1 LQARNST
8 SKEHNSVLAR
18 NKKWCEQKPGKVK
31 KNVSFKKD
39 PKYYDPTTKML
50 RFLISGNPKSNKA
63 CPELA
68 AGKKCAGPSFIRA
81 RGGARGREER
91 RGRKRE

>member
-1 LQARNST
+1 LQVRNST

-39 PKYYDPTTKML
+39 PKYYNPSTKTL
-50 RFLISGNPKSNKA
+50 RFLMA
-63 CPELA
+63 ET
-68 AGKKCAGPSFIRA
+68 
-81 RGGARGREER
+81 R
-91 RGRKRE
+91 RTTRRVLN